1 MIFECDFGAR
11 QLDAAFPSARP
22 GASPRPGAFAHPW
35 SSESESCVEPQ
46 HSIFESEV
54 EPSHPTFGA
63 RPLLRQDRANSFGF
77 RQGKLVLVEG
87 HEILDAHLNG
97 SSHMPQIQRT
107 TGHFHRAP
115 AGDGLGLPQGFR
127 PVQRLVVQGSVVHV
141 LIHGAED
148 AAGLGLGNK
157 PGAGALADDG
167 AEFQPVEG
175 SEKYWLAGVTG
186 AVPEGG
192 VGVVVR
198 DVKCDQK
205 GGVEIGAHRRVF
217 CSTSRTPAMGLR
229 EIRSSRALKAAA
241 LLPLVDA
248 LAGTILSHG
257 FPPSVTSTVSPAW
270 TRLPSEANVAVA
282 WSFDTVFTDRRWHRR
297 GGLSSGLCVSRGTGV
312 PHPFLGSAVGGTA
325 PE

>member
-141 LIHGAED
+141 LLNGAED
-148 AAGLGLGNK
+148 AASLGLGDK
-157 PGAGALADDG
+157 PGAGALANDG

-175 SEKYWLAGVTG
+175 REQNRLAGVAG

-192 VGVVVR
+192 GSVVVR
-198 DVKCDQK
+198 DVERDQI
-205 GGVEIGAHRRVF
+205 GCVEVGAHRRVRWR
-217 CSTSRTPAMGLR
+217 TSLAPGMGLR
-229 EIRSSRALKAAA
+229 EMRSRRALKSAA
-241 LLPLVDA
+241 LFPPLGVE
-248 LAGTILSHG
+248 AGTILSHG
-257 FPPSVTSTVSPAW
+257 LPPSVTSTVSPAW
-270 TRLPSEANVAVA
+270 TRLPSDSNAAVA
-282 WSFDTVFTDRRWHRR
+282 WCFETVFTGGRWHCR
-297 GGLSSGLCVSRGTGV
+297 GGLSSGLCAASVHRRKHRVQVAES
-312 PHPFLGSAVGGTA
+312 
-325 PE
+325 